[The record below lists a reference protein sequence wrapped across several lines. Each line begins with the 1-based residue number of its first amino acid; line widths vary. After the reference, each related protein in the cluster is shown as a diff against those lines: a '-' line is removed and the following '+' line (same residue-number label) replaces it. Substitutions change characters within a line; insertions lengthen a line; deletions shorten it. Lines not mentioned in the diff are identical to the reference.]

1 MREARKGIGCDC
13 NEVVCTNHFPD
24 TSEHEGAVNSA
35 PAEFI
40 PPSNHQLL
48 VESEPLVST
57 VVLSSSDSEEQ
68 NDNNSVHT
76 IESTSTIDMEPDD
89 MEPLL
94 LNV

>member
-1 MREARKGIGCDC
+1 MKEGRKCIGCDC

-24 TSEHEGAVNSA
+24 TSEHEGSVKSA
-35 PAEFI
+35 LAEFI
-40 PPSNHQLL
+40 HPTNHQLL
-48 VESEPLVST
+48 VEPEPFIFT

-89 MEPLL
+89 MANLL
-94 LNV
+94 